1 MGAIHFPKGAF
12 CFVSPLRP
20 STVGGSRGSS
30 EMNPYAAPPS
40 QAMQEQAAEASAFAR
55 QHAMFFEEADANDD
69 DELDF
74 QEV

>member
-1 MGAIHFPKGAF
+1 MF
-12 CFVSPLRP
+12 CVTSQA
-20 STVGGSRGSS
+20 VDG
-30 EMNPYAAPPS
+30 MNPYAAPPS